1 MKTFDL
7 SKNINFSDDV
17 QKNLKILSNLYGKKF
32 NIKTTKFSV
41 PVILKKEKLIVD
53 GITPYALIY
62 DMDILEENE
71 YPFRILFSD
80 GEPPKLGNDAHIN
93 HIHKTDNISGSE
105 MVSLVLEILKKLQV
119 KYASIYDGAKVNCGD
134 SKMDLSFLKLI
145 EKKRSFYEKF
155 GFRYSVKY
163 NVLNTRKMFLTDEK
177 FYKLLYQTIDKF
189 RKIKVS
195 YYKKKIN
202 DVITL
207 ISKVIL
213 NDDFGNVN
221 LTIIRPNINYDKE
234 YYYSPKKENKKK
246 LNELLKNFSDLNTIL
261 KKSSEVYL
269 FELMVRLFNE
279 DCNQYLKI
287 TDWIIKSKYHFIQY
301 KNKKITFDY
310 KYIYKFLS
318 FLRNNF
324 VLIIKLN

>member
-7 SKNINFSDDV
+7 SKKISFSNDV
-17 QKNLKILSNLYGKKF
+17 QRNLKILNNLYGKKF
-32 NIKTTKFSV
+32 KIKTSKFIV
-41 PVILKKEKLIVD
+41 PVIFKKEKLMVD

-80 GEPPKLGNDAHIN
+80 GEPPKLGNDAYIN

-105 MVSLVLEILKKLQV
+105 MVNLVLEILKKLQV
-119 KYASIYDGAKVNCGD
+119 KYASIYDGTKVNCGD

-155 GFRYSVKY
+155 GFKYSVKY
-163 NVLNTRKMFLTDEK
+163 NGFNTRKMFLTDEK

-202 DVITL
+202 DVISL

-213 NDDFGNVN
+213 NDDFENVN
-221 LTIIRPNINYDKE
+221 LTIIRPNINYDKD
-234 YYYSPKKENKKK
+234 YYYSPNKDNKKN
-246 LNELLKNFSDLNTIL
+246 LFDMLKNLSDLITIL
-261 KKSSEVYL
+261 NKSSEIYL
-269 FELMVRLFNE
+269 YELMIRLFNK
-279 DCNQYLKI
+279 DCKQYLKI
-287 TDWIIKSKYHFIQY
+287 NDIIIKSKYHYIEY

-310 KYIYKFLS
+310 KYIYKFLN
-318 FLRNNF
+318 FLRSAF